1 MYQVLQILQTYH
13 SLVHDLYIYLD
24 DIRRPNYGCVQFH
37 TVNDAMR
44 YIRCMYRM
52 GNTDFYLDLDND
64 AGDYANQG
72 GDYINIL
79 KNLESMRHSGY
90 IKHMNVDVHIH
101 SMNVVA
107 VQNMRAIIKANHTW
121 MKEV

>member
-1 MYQVLQILQTYH
+1 MT
-13 SLVHDLYIYLD
+13 YIYLD
-24 DIRRPNYGCVQFH
+24 DIRKPNYGCVQFH
-37 TVNDAMR
+37 TVNDAMG
-44 YIRCMYRM
+44 YIRRMYRM
-52 GNTDFYLDLDND
+52 GNDLDND

-79 KNLESMRHSGY
+79 KNLESMRHSGC

-107 VQNMRAIIKANHTW
+107 VQNMRAIIKANYTW

>member
-1 MYQVLQILQTYH
+1 MTR
-13 SLVHDLYIYLD
+13 IYLD
-24 DIRRPNYGCVQFH
+24 DIRKPDYGCVQFYS
-37 TVNDAMR
+37 VNDAMG
-44 YIRCMYRM
+44 YIRRMYKM

-79 KNLESMRHSGY
+79 KNLEDMRYKGH
-90 IKHMNVDVHIH
+90 IKYMNLKIHIH

-107 VQNMRAIIKANHTW
+107 VQNMRAIIKANKNW
-121 MKEV
+121 MVEV